1 MRFYVYW
8 YIYIYI
14 YIYTYSNLIYI
25 IHIYIYIFSNCLLEM
40 SLFPHVSS
48 WCHTIKMGSVDT
60 IGLGRF
66 SVPLLCLQLKIL
78 RGSHAATATEI

>member
-1 MRFYVYW
+1 M
-8 YIYIYI
+8 YILSI
-14 YIYTYSNLIYI
+14 
-25 IHIYIYIFSNCLLEM
+25 CLLEM

-78 RGSHAATATEI
+78 CGSHAATATEI